1 MHVPGQWIAKI
12 VLEIYI
18 LTAYGILI
26 QIQDWQQ
33 VSLDAKKSLS
43 AENECVTQQT
53 MNDGCDFENTN
64 VTIYHDIPA

>member
-26 QIQDWQQ
+26 YIQDWQQ
-33 VSLDAKKSLS
+33 VSLDARKSLS
-43 AENECVTQQT
+43 AENECVT
-53 MNDGCDFENTN
+53 
-64 VTIYHDIPA
+64 